1 MNCLTKEVISDYFSL
16 LKDVLT
22 ENNLLE
28 CPSQLYNVDET
39 GITLDGHAPRVI
51 AKTGQ
56 KKIRYR
62 TSGNKSQLTVITCVS
77 ASGQCIPPFVM
88 PKD

>member
-1 MNCLTKEVISDYFSL
+1 MISDYFSL
-16 LKDVLT
+16 LKDFLT

-28 CPSQLYNVDET
+28 CPSQLYNIDET
-39 GITLDGHAPRVI
+39 EIALDGHAPRVI
-51 AKTGQ
+51 AKEGQ

-62 TSGNKSQLTVITCVS
+62 TSGNKSQFTVITCVS

-88 PKD
+88 PRD